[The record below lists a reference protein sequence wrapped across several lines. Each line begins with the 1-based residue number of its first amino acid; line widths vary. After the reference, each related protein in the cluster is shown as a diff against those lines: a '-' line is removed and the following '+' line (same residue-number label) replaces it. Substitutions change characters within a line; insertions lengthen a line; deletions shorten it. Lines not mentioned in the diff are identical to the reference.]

1 MLLISYDISNDKI
14 RTKFSKFLS
23 KFGFRLQY
31 SVLKLTTAILFCKI
45 LLQKLKIL
53 IWNSLQ
59 KRILSLYLNYPK
71 LVKKLVTDMPRTKT
85 KNSSWLA
92 SCKPHVLLE
101 FFMKKHAKMSILTVT
116 NAKNSNTQYR
126 CINAG
131 VWTSY

>member
-1 MLLISYDISNDKI
+1 MILAT
-14 RTKFSKFLS
+14 TKLELNFKSFYLS
-23 KFGFRLQY
+23 LALDFNILC
-31 SVLKLTTAILFCKI
+31 LKLTTVIQFCKI

-71 LVKKLVTDMPRTKT
+71 LVKKLVMDMPKTKI

-126 CINAG
+126 CTNAG